1 MAYKRQLYKYKGDRC
16 AHCQLT
22 VQEMV
27 DRYGTVDRM
36 FALNHVKPSEKDP
49 DYKNLIRRVISSDQL
64 DEVDKCILLCCQC
77 HGILHA
83 QGITGN
89 LQFTVNVAGRKAIQ
103 TLQGQ
108 VIVDKK
114 ERRARFLTNE
124 RVLVIPYR
132 LKIGEQ
138 EPQLYFGIELG
149 KEGVLLRLF
158 RELPQIKTLT
168 VMAYRDSR
176 VLMHVEHIEGN
187 RMKME
192 YNVGFPVFNSELCG
206 EGKDKPLI
214 WVRNGVALTKGG
226 EVLYDRTVTCEGTI
240 VGV

>member
-1 MAYKRQLYKYKGDRC
+1 MANKRQLYEYKGDRC

-27 DRYGTVDRM
+27 DRYGTVDGM
-36 FALNHVKPSEKDP
+36 FQFNHVEPSKKDP

-64 DEVDKCILLCCQC
+64 DEVDKCVLLCRRC

-89 LQFTVNVAGRKAIQ
+89 LQFTVNVAGRKETQ

-124 RVLVIPYR
+124 RVLVIPYL

-138 EPQLYFGIELG
+138 EPQLYFGIELE
-149 KEGVLLRLF
+149 KEEILLRLF

-176 VLMHVEHIEGN
+176 DLLHVEHIEGN
-187 RMKME
+187 RMKMKFD
-192 YNVGFPVFNSELCG
+192 VGFPGLKSELWG
-206 EGKDKPLI
+206 EGKDNPFI
-214 WVRNGVALTKGG
+214 WTRNGVALTKDGK
-226 EVLYDRTVTCEGTI
+226 VLYNCTVTCEGTI